1 MIINPTSGNGSG
13 KRKWP
18 VIEQL
23 LNSNG
28 FEYRHS
34 FTEYA
39 GHASYLVKNAVENGI
54 RNIMCVGGDGTLH
67 NVLNG
72 IMKQSAVSSEQVRV
86 GAIPVGTGND
96 WVRSMG
102 ISSDIRSAVLT
113 VMSGRYKTQDIGKIS
128 MADSSNDP
136 VYFMNISGLGFDGY
150 VVSKIERYKRL
161 GPLAYFVGALAG
173 ILTFRNFMV
182 TINMNSTTIQERVL
196 MVMIGLGR
204 FSGGGMQ
211 LTKDP
216 DPFDGYFDVSVAYDF
231 TAWDV
236 IKNIGNLFNGKIVN
250 FKKVNTYKTNSIQV
264 AVDPKVRPFVQADGE
279 LITGNKIEITLLP
292 NKFSFYCA

>member
-1 MIINPTSGNGSG
+1 MTRSRNWFVIINPTSGNGSG

-250 FKKVNTYKTNSIQV
+250 FKKVNTYKTN
-264 AVDPKVRPFVQADGE
+264 
-279 LITGNKIEITLLP
+279 
-292 NKFSFYCA
+292 KFSFYCA